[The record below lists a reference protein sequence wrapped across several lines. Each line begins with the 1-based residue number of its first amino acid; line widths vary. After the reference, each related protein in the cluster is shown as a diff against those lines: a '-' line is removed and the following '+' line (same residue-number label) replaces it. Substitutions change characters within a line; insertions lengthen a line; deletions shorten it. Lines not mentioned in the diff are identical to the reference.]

1 MRINFR
7 VDIEKRFRAPGFIV
21 WVVLDNRLKLCAFVT
36 KNGIGGL
43 ARPEQYKP
51 LPWVDCALI
60 ARFKRFSRFS
70 KVIPEI
76 TAKMSAAGESFRS
89 FQGYVKAPDLGT
101 DNPEALNTDKNF
113 DRF

>member
-7 VDIEKRFRAPGFIV
+7 IDIEKRFRAPGFIV
-21 WVVLDNRLKLCAFVT
+21 WVTLDDRLELHSIVN
-36 KNGIGGL
+36 KNAIGGL
-43 ARPEQYKP
+43 TRLEQYKS

-76 TAKMSAAGESFRS
+76 TAKMDAAGESFRS
-89 FQGYVKAPDLGT
+89 FRGYVKAPDLGT
-101 DNPEALNTDKNF
+101 DNPETLNTDKNF
-113 DRF
+113 